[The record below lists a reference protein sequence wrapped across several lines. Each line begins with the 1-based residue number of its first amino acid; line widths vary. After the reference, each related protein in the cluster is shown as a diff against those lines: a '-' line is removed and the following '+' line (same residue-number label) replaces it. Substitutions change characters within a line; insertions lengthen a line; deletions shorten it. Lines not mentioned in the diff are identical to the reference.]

1 MKSSKR
7 TANYPIGSV
16 SCATMR
22 EEDLIPTFCYELQGL
37 ARQTGILPAK
47 TRRQHAKLVR
57 EIERRIELRGET
69 EDDAEIGYYESEDA
83 EYDLESL
90 FDALGE
96 YAGPYFYFG
105 AHPGD
110 GADYGFWLSESWDQD
125 FISVWRNS
133 AGNLD
138 SRGHLTREDP
148 PNSIKVNDLSDVPQ
162 WFHGEVA
169 VVNDHGNVTLYVKT
183 SRTLREVWAIV

>member
-1 MKSSKR
+1 MKSGKR
-7 TANYPIGSV
+7 TANYPMGSI

-47 TRRQHAKLVR
+47 ARRQHAKLVR

-83 EYDLESL
+83 DSDLESL

-96 YAGPYFYFG
+96 YAAPYFYFG

-110 GADYGFWLSESWDQD
+110 GSDYGFWLSEEWDEGFYHVSKSTQIPRD
-125 FISVWRNS
+125 QS
-133 AGNLD
+133 AGIIV
-138 SRGHLTREDP
+138 ED
-148 PNSIKVNDLSDVPQ
+148 LLLVPT
-162 WFHGEVA
+162 WFRGEVA
-169 VVNDHGNVTLYVKT
+169 VVNDHGNVSLYVKT
-183 SRTLREVWAIV
+183 SRSLREVWAIV

>member
-1 MKSSKR
+1 MKSGKR
-7 TANYPIGSV
+7 TANYPMGSV

-57 EIERRIELRGET
+57 EIEKRMHSENSVLS
-69 EDDAEIGYYESEDA
+69 DDYYASEDSG
-83 EYDLESL
+83 YDLESL

-110 GADYGFWLSESWDQD
+110 GADYGFWLSESWDDEFSVPTFVNGGNVWD
-125 FISVWRNS
+125 FGV
-133 AGNLD
+133 
-138 SRGHLTREDP
+138 EK
-148 PNSIKVNDLSDVPQ
+148 IKVSDLSDIPV
-162 WFHGEVA
+162 WFRGDVA

-183 SRTLREVWAIV
+183 SRTLREVWALV

>member
-1 MKSSKR
+1 MKSGKR
-7 TANYPIGSV
+7 TANYPMGSV

-47 TRRQHAKLVR
+47 SRRQHAKLAR

-90 FDALGE
+90 CDALGE
-96 YAGPYFYFG
+96 YAAPYFYFG

-110 GADYGFWLSESWDQD
+110 GSDYGFWLSEEWDEEFSVPTFVNGGNVWD
-125 FISVWRNS
+125 FDVEN
-133 AGNLD
+133 
-138 SRGHLTREDP
+138 
-148 PNSIKVNDLSDVPQ
+148 IKVSDLSEVPV
-162 WFHGEVA
+162 WFRGEVA
-169 VVNDHGNVTLYVKT
+169 VVNDHGNVTLYFKT
-183 SRTLREVWAIV
+183 SRTLREIWAIV

>member
-1 MKSSKR
+1 MKSGKR

-22 EEDLIPTFCYELQGL
+22 EEDLIPTFCYELQQL
-37 ARQTGILPAK
+37 ARQTGILPVK

-57 EIERRIELRGET
+57 EIEARIENET
-69 EDDAEIGYYESEDA
+69 EFEDSDLGIGGMADS
-83 EYDLESL
+83 DLESL

-96 YAGPYFYFG
+96 YAAPYFYFG

-110 GADYGFWLSESWDQD
+110 GSDYGFWLSEEWDSD
-125 FISVWRNS
+125 FIEGPFDREPYIA
-133 AGNLD
+133 AGA
-138 SRGHLTREDP
+138 
-148 PNSIKVNDLSDVPQ
+148 DVPDQ
-162 WFHGEVA
+162 VKVSDLAEVPAWFRGEVA

-183 SRTLREVWAIV
+183 SRSLREVWAVV